1 MLRGM
6 RDGLR
11 GVADIEVVG
20 EAGDGQAALQLVA
33 ELQPEVTLMGCC
45 LPDIPGAEV
54 ARRIKEQG
62 LPARVLA
69 FSAYTEAYYLYQMFQ
84 AGAAGYLLKTEPL
97 ETVAAAVRVV
107 AQGQQWWT
115 AEQLAR
121 ILYWRAGV
129 QEPWEGLTERG
140 REVVCLL
147 TRALS
152 NAEIAETLSITVRTV
167 EMHLTH
173 VLEKLDIHSRLEA
186 VVWVRDNLPEDLW
199 KPTG

>member
-1 MLRGM
+1 MYWQT
-6 RDGLR
+6 
-11 GVADIEVVG
+11 EV
-20 EAGDGQAALQLVA
+20 Q
-33 ELQPEVTLMGCC
+33 
-45 LPDIPGAEV
+45 
-54 ARRIKEQG
+54 R
-62 LPARVLA
+62 
-69 FSAYTEAYYLYQMFQ
+69 
-84 AGAAGYLLKTEPL
+84 
-97 ETVAAAVRVV
+97 
-107 AQGQQWWT
+107 
-115 AEQLAR
+115 
-121 ILYWRAGV
+121 
-129 QEPWEGLTERG
+129 PWEGLTERE